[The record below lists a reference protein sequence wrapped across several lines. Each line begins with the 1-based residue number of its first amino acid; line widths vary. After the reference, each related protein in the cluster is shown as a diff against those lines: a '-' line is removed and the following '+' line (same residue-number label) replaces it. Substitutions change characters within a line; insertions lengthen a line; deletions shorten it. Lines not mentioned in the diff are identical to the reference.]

1 MVESPDSPDA
11 LSEKLKELEQ
21 QSEISEVN
29 IKVGICCERLTPL
42 CGGLVEKGNL
52 LVRANRF
59 HSG

>member
-29 IKVGICCERLTPL
+29 IRVGICCCEHEQLTPL
-42 CGGLVEKGNL
+42 CDGSVEQGNL
-52 LVRANRF
+52 LAI
-59 HSG
+59 